1 MPIKNDEFSE
11 MMSEDYEKEKEKEIN
26 MMRMRMMKGEV
37 QMVMRRI
44 ILTAIPPWSS
54 SAEISRLIH
63 GT

>member
-1 MPIKNDEFSE
+1 M
-11 MMSEDYEKEKEKEIN
+11 KEKEEEIN
-26 MMRMRMMKGEV
+26 MMRMMMRMMKGEV

>member
-1 MPIKNDEFSE
+1 MPIKNDEFLE
-11 MMSEDYEKEKEKEIN
+11 MMSEDYAKEKEK
-26 MMRMRMMKGEV
+26 EV